1 MNVLDQAKLLQEPTA
16 DRSMPLYTISIAAK
30 LTNTTVYTLRM
41 YEDKGLIIPHR
52 TRTGRRLY
60 SDTDITRLHGIREHI
75 DQQGLNIAGI
85 KSLMAMIPCWLLK
98 PCTPEEWMQCGA
110 YESTTDPCWQAA
122 NKSSACRNE
131 DCRHCPIY
139 HIPERC
145 ADAKSL
151 YKKLLSPIGSGEGVK
166 VTADDHDISDSR
178 ANQISS

>member
-1 MNVLDQAKLLQEPTA
+1 MNVLDRAELLQGPTA
-16 DRSMPLYTISIAAK
+16 DRSIPLYTISIAAK

-41 YEDKGLIIPHR
+41 YDDKGLIIPHR

-60 SDTDITRLHGIREHI
+60 SDTDITRLHCIREHI
-75 DQQGLNIAGI
+75 DRQGLNIAGI

-98 PCTPEEWMQCGA
+98 PCIPEEWMQCAA

-131 DCRHCPIY
+131 DCRYCPVY

-145 ADAKSL
+145 TDVKSL
-151 YKKLLSPIGSGEGVK
+151 YKDLLGSIGSGEGVK

>member
-1 MNVLDQAKLLQEPTA
+1 MNVLSRAELLQGPTA
-16 DRSMPLYTISIAAK
+16 NHSMPLYTISIAAK

-60 SDTDITRLHGIREHI
+60 SDTDITRLRCIREHI

-98 PCTPEEWMQCGA
+98 PCTPEECMQCGA
-110 YESTTDPCWQAA
+110 YESNTDPCWQAA
-122 NKSSACRNE
+122 NKSPACRDE
-131 DCRHCPIY
+131 DCRYCPIY

-145 ADAKSL
+145 ADVKSL
-151 YKKLLSPIGSGEGVK
+151 YKELLGSIGSGEGVK
-166 VTADDHDISDSR
+166 VTADDHDISNSR
-178 ANQISS
+178 DNQISP